1 MFIMGLKNCSFSWQ
15 RQVRSM
21 NRRPGF
27 SRYVR
32 RLIDLARQVEH
43 FGHDSRVSVLVFDN
57 SGSGWSDT
65 PRGPY
70 TTSGMAREVIE
81 LLNFVGWTEDRGV
94 HVVGVS
100 MGGMIAL
107 KLAALV
113 PNRIASLLLGVTS
126 AGHGLRRKLPPV
138 RVSD

>member
-1 MFIMGLKNCSFSWQ
+1 
-15 RQVRSM
+15 
-21 NRRPGF
+21 
-27 SRYVR
+27 
-32 RLIDLARQVEH
+32 
-43 FGHDSRVSVLVFDN
+43 
-57 SGSGWSDT
+57 
-65 PRGPY
+65 
-70 TTSGMAREVIE
+70 MAREVIE